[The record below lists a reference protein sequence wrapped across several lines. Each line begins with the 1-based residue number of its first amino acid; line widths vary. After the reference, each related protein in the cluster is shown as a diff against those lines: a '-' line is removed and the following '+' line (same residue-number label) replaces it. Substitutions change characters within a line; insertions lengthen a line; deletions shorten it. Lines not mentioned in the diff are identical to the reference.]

1 VPVQPPQ
8 PDPAEQ
14 LLLAFTGLA
23 RDRRGPQ
30 LPARLEELLRTGAVA
45 PRHFRAFTLIAL
57 SGSLT
62 VSELA
67 AREGCAL
74 STASLLVTQLA
85 EAGLV
90 VRREDDLDRRC
101 TVVSVAPAHRRE
113 SEQIL
118 AAKLR
123 PLRRALERLGPA
135 RSKALLDGLAVVA
148 EEIGAGETAPG
159 ASAESAGRLTKATAA
174 ARNGSARSVESARTV
189 GR

>member
-1 VPVQPPQ
+1 VIADQ
-8 PDPAEQ
+8 AEQ
-14 LLLAFTGLA
+14 LLLAFARLA
-23 RDRRGPQ
+23 RDRRDRSGAE
-30 LPARLEELLRTGAVA
+30 LPARLEELVRSGAVA

-90 VRREDDLDRRC
+90 ERREDEVDRRC

-113 SEQIL
+113 SEQVL

-135 RSKALLDGLAVVA
+135 KAKALLEGLAVVA
-148 EEIGAGETAPG
+148 DEI
-159 ASAESAGRLTKATAA
+159 ASED
-174 ARNGSARSVESARTV
+174 VSARTGSSAPA
-189 GR
+189 GRPSRSGQAKEVVTR

>member
-1 VPVQPPQ
+1 MMAALAPASPRTPRRLRQPL
-8 PDPAEQ
+8 DDGAAR
-14 LLLAFTGLA
+14 LLLAFAGLA
-23 RDRRGPQ
+23 RDRRGAA
-30 LPARLEELLRTGAVA
+30 LPARLEELVRTGAVA

-57 SGSLT
+57 GGPLT

-90 VRREDDLDRRC
+90 ERREDLDDRRC

-113 SEQIL
+113 SEQVL
-118 AAKLR
+118 EAKLR
-123 PLRRALERLGPA
+123 PLRRALERMGPA
-135 RSKALLDGLAVVA
+135 RAQALLEGLEVVA
-148 EEIGAGETAPG
+148 EELAAGEAPG
-159 ASAESAGRLTKATAA
+159 APHGGGR
-174 ARNGSARSVESARTV
+174 RVV